1 MQKTENKGS
10 LFLNGDSS
18 IQQSMLLIRQKLAR
32 KMYAV
37 GCKAYVGSRLI
48 AEIVSSNLS
57 DGMDV
62 SLLSLFCVSLVA
74 FAMTR

>member
-1 MQKTENKGS
+1 
-10 LFLNGDSS
+10 
-18 IQQSMLLIRQKLAR
+18 MLLIRQKLAR
-32 KMYAV
+32 KMYASPEKKFRPSIPVAV